1 MEKELIRLGF
11 RKVGAMWT
19 KVVADI
25 VFYCDLEG
33 NTAVRV
39 FGQKEDQGKK
49 DPDKLEAWIDS
60 FL

>member
-1 MEKELIRLGF
+1 MKEELTRLGF
-11 RKVGAMWT
+11 RRVGAMWT
-19 KVVADI
+19 KVAAGI

-49 DPDKLEAWIDS
+49 TPDELEDWIDS